1 MNHPCY
7 WMGNYAMAPYSVA
20 NLLLPPDHPPSQDPC
35 LAYCHAYLCKATLTV
50 CTEPLKDT
58 ALEDLVKGL
67 FSEFYPQQ
75 LATFT
80 LAKR

>member
-1 MNHPCY
+1 MT
-7 WMGNYAMAPYSVA
+7 PYSIA
-20 NLLLPPDHPPSQDPC
+20 DLLWPPDHSLSQDPC
-35 LAYCHAYLCKATLTV
+35 LTYCHAHLCKATLMV

-58 ALEDLVKGL
+58 ALEDLVRGL

>member
-1 MNHPCY
+1 MQE
-7 WMGNYAMAPYSVA
+7 GNPLKLPTPYCVTD
-20 NLLLPPDHPPSQDPC
+20 LLWPPDQPLSQDPC
-35 LAYCHAYLCKATLTV
+35 LAYCHAHLCKATLTV
-50 CTEPLKDT
+50 CTEPLKNT
-58 ALEDLVKGL
+58 ALEDLVKRL